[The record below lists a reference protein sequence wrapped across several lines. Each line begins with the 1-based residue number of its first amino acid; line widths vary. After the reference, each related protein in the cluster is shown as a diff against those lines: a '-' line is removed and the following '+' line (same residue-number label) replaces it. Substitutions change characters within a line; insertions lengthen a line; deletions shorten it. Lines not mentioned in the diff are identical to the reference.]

1 MKPLSLLAGF
11 VLAVMGGVW
20 ANSAGFDR
28 AIVTTIFITLLT
40 ASWWVTEA
48 MPIPATSLVPFALFP
63 LAGILTHK
71 EAASALGSHVIILLM
86 ASFMLSKALEKSA
99 LHERLALYMIR
110 LVGVSGRRLVLGF
123 MVAAAV
129 LSMWISNSATTLMLA
144 TLALAIIARDENPRL
159 SVPLLLGIAYAA
171 SLGGTATLIGT
182 PPNLIFA
189 DAFEQ
194 VTQAEY
200 SFARFMVTGLPGVVI
215 GVPVMALW
223 LTRSLGGVRV
233 PVLPEPG
240 PWRSAEVRTML
251 VFGLAII
258 LWITRAEP
266 FGGWSGVFGITGAGD
281 STVAVFAVVLMFL
294 VPSGNRA
301 GDGRTSGLL
310 DWESASNIP
319 WGLLLLF
326 AGGICIAAGFRASGL
341 DGVIGRSLA
350 GLASLPPFLMIIG
363 LCLSVT
369 FLTEMTSNTATANL
383 LMPVLA
389 AVAVEAQ
396 IAPALI
402 MIPAVISASCA
413 FMLPVATAP
422 NAIVYGT
429 GKVTIGR
436 MVREGFVLNIIIALI
451 VATSAYLTLSP
462 ANG

>member
-1 MKPLSLLAGF
+1 
-11 VLAVMGGVW
+11 MGGVW

-144 TLALAIIARDENPRL
+144 TLALAIIARDDNPRL

>member
-1 MKPLSLLAGF
+1 
-11 VLAVMGGVW
+11 MGGVW
-20 ANSAGFDR
+20 AHSAGFDR

-144 TLALAIIARDENPRL
+144 TLALAIIACDDNPRL

-240 PWRSAEVRTML
+240 PWRPAEVRTML

-266 FGGWSGVFGITGAGD
+266 FGGWSGLFGITGAGD

-310 DWESASNIP
+310 DWESASDIP
-319 WGLLLLF
+319 WGLLMLF

-451 VATSAYLTLSP
+451 VATSAYLTLSR

>member
-1 MKPLSLLAGF
+1 
-11 VLAVMGGVW
+11 MGGVW

-144 TLALAIIARDENPRL
+144 TLALAIIARDDNPRL

-301 GDGRTSGLL
+301 G
-310 DWESASNIP
+310 
-319 WGLLLLF
+319 
-326 AGGICIAAGFRASGL
+326 
-341 DGVIGRSLA
+341 
-350 GLASLPPFLMIIG
+350 
-363 LCLSVT
+363 
-369 FLTEMTSNTATANL
+369 
-383 LMPVLA
+383 
-389 AVAVEAQ
+389 
-396 IAPALI
+396 
-402 MIPAVISASCA
+402 
-413 FMLPVATAP
+413 
-422 NAIVYGT
+422 
-429 GKVTIGR
+429 
-436 MVREGFVLNIIIALI
+436 
-451 VATSAYLTLSP
+451 
-462 ANG
+462 